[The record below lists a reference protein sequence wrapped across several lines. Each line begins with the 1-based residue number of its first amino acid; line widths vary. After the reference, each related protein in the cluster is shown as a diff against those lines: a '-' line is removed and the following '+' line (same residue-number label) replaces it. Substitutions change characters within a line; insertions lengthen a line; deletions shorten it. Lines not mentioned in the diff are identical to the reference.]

1 MVRKEP
7 DEFRRQ
13 LQDIVE
19 RLDHLSVQLRA
30 IHKSNKE
37 LLAAINKNTAA
48 ANRIL
53 GSSER

>member
-7 DEFRRQ
+7 DEFLRY
-13 LQDIVE
+13 LQEIVE
-19 RLDHLSVQLRA
+19 RLDHLSVQLGTM
-30 IHKSNKE
+30 HKSNKE

-48 ANRIL
+48 TNKIL